1 MKNNQIKFGKLTL
14 KTGHTFFGE
23 IFGATDPQVGEI
35 IFNTSMSGYQEVI
48 TDLSYTDQ
56 IVCFTYP
63 HIGNVG
69 TNDEDLESF
78 SGGCKGIV
86 IRETTKITSNWR
98 NNEELSLF
106 LEKKGITGLSGIDT
120 RQLTRILREQG
131 SQPAVIS
138 LKDYSEKKIESLF
151 DCFGDLKG
159 KDLAQKVSCSEKYI
173 WSEGSVDTK
182 SDPKKKFKVVA
193 FDFGVK
199 HNILRLL
206 VDRGCEVN
214 VVPARTSAEEVLKMN
229 PDGIFLSNGPGDPD
243 PCEYA
248 INAIRKIIE
257 TNVPIFG
264 ICLGHQLLGLALG
277 LETEKMK
284 FGHHGA
290 NHPVKDLISN
300 EVFITSQN
308 HGFTISESSIKNND
322 NVMVTHR
329 SLFDNTIQGISF
341 ADGRVF
347 SFQGHPEA
355 SPGPQDIRSLFD
367 KFIKNMSK

>member
-1 MKNNQIKFGKLTL
+1 MKNNQIKFGKLPL

-69 TNDEDLESF
+69 TNDQDLESF

-138 LKDYSEKKIESLF
+138 LKD
-151 DCFGDLKG
+151 
-159 KDLAQKVSCSEKYI
+159 
-173 WSEGSVDTK
+173 
-182 SDPKKKFKVVA
+182 
-193 FDFGVK
+193 
-199 HNILRLL
+199 
-206 VDRGCEVN
+206 
-214 VVPARTSAEEVLKMN
+214 
-229 PDGIFLSNGPGDPD
+229 
-243 PCEYA
+243 
-248 INAIRKIIE
+248 
-257 TNVPIFG
+257 
-264 ICLGHQLLGLALG
+264 
-277 LETEKMK
+277 
-284 FGHHGA
+284 
-290 NHPVKDLISN
+290 
-300 EVFITSQN
+300 
-308 HGFTISESSIKNND
+308 
-322 NVMVTHR
+322 
-329 SLFDNTIQGISF
+329 
-341 ADGRVF
+341 
-347 SFQGHPEA
+347 
-355 SPGPQDIRSLFD
+355 
-367 KFIKNMSK
+367 

>member
-69 TNDEDLESF
+69 TNDQDLESF

-138 LKDYSEKKIESLF
+138 LKDCSEKKIESLF
-151 DCFGDLKG
+151 DSFGDLKG
-159 KDLAQKVSCSEKYI
+159 KDLAQKVSCSENYI
-173 WSEGSVDTK
+173 WSEGSINSK
-182 SDPKKKFKVVA
+182 SDPKKIFKVVA

-206 VDRGCEVN
+206 VDRGCEVK

-229 PDGIFLSNGPGDPD
+229 PDGVFLSNGPGDPD
-243 PCEYA
+243 PCDYA
-248 INAIRKIIE
+248 INAIRKILE
-257 TNVPIFG
+257 TNIPIFG

-308 HGFTISESSIKNND
+308 HGFTISESSIKNNN

-341 ADGRVF
+341 ADDRVF

-367 KFIKNMSK
+367 KFINNMSK